1 MSRFASAIPNRI
13 NVSSTG
19 GNSTF
24 IPKLAKCCLPLT
36 IESRGSGSV
45 NGEYNRRIYR
55 KSGLRVPAPSHTLIS
70 LSLGVL
76 FFPPFFSSPLL
87 IFLLSSVFS
96 PFFYF
101 IVRIVVEQ
109 RTLLTEK
116 EGHEPP
122 CNSRGREKLTQLQ
135 KSQVE
140 PD

>member
-76 FFPPFFSSPLL
+76 FFPF
-87 IFLLSSVFS
+87 FLLSSSHFPFLFCFFS
-96 PFFYF
+96 FFYF
-101 IVRIVVEQ
+101 IMRIVVEQ
-109 RTLLTEK
+109 RTLLIEK